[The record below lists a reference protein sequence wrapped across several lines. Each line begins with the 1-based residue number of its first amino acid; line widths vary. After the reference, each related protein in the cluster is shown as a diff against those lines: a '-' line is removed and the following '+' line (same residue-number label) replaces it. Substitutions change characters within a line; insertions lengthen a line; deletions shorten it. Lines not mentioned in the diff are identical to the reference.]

1 MKYWYETSL
10 NCIKA
15 MPLFEGL
22 TRFPMHK
29 TEYSMADLLPLF
41 YQVYS
46 RYSSVHPCMVLPGVI
61 QPIPTFM
68 LAQTA

>member
-1 MKYWYETSL
+1 
-10 NCIKA
+10 
-15 MPLFEGL
+15 
-22 TRFPMHK
+22 
-29 TEYSMADLLPLF
+29 MADLLPLI

-61 QPIPTFM
+61 QLIPTFM